1 MVHKSFALSIGH
13 AIGVSLKEWFYK
25 GAKKA
30 YVSNP
35 YQIRI
40 QITIVATLSGHTTRL
55 IKPHNSQRIVI
66 VLDEESLIFGQLIS
80 LIAHLHAQFHSSHTS
95 AISLHSNSQQ
105 IFHSCTNCLSLVS
118 KSQ

>member
-13 AIGVSLKEWFYK
+13 AIGVSFISKEWFYK

-40 QITIVATLSGHTTRL
+40 QITIVATLSGQGGL
-55 IKPHNSQRIVI
+55 
-66 VLDEESLIFGQLIS
+66 F
-80 LIAHLHAQFHSSHTS
+80 SHTS
-95 AISLHSNSQQ
+95 LYLLL
-105 IFHSCTNCLSLVS
+105 F
-118 KSQ
+118 